1 MKFKKIILIIII
13 FLSFL
18 GIGSMLSN
26 VQSREANQLLEAY
39 GLSNNTRYIEVKNNQ
54 EVRTFLTYL
63 KKRYSHN
70 KIQVHMTSKAKKNQT
85 LVWSNHNVLKLPT
98 ESGRYFTKDDFK
110 GQVSFAVLG
119 LNAKVPTLKAQGN
132 EYVYINKK
140 YYTVIGTLKHYRQ
153 MKQNGHY
160 LTASPKQP
168 TGKFKLRDYQ
178 IIIDSSNKVIQQI
191 AKHYGVK
198 AKTPVFVKNHQ
209 IHQFSIIREILF
221 ILIFLLIASASN
233 IILVFM
239 DWKTVQQTNLK
250 GSLLHNWL
258 INHGIRILLIELVV
272 TFGAYFFLIS
282 RKFVSKPQHL
292 IWLLMTSWVI
302 ISIFYAL
309 SILHLLRKEKNNAKT
324 A

>member
-1 MKFKKIILIIII
+1 MKFKKTILIIII
-13 FLSFL
+13 FLSFI

-26 VQSREANQLLEAY
+26 VQSREADQLLEAY
-39 GLSNNTRYIEVKNNQ
+39 GLSNNTRYIEVKKDQ
-54 EVRTFLTYL
+54 EVRSFLTYL
-63 KKRYSHN
+63 KKRFPHN

-85 LVWSNHNVLKLPT
+85 LVWSNHDVLKLPT

-110 GQVSFAVLG
+110 GHVSFAVLG
-119 LNAKVPTLKAQGN
+119 LNAEVPTLKTQGN
-132 EYVYINKK
+132 EYIYINQK

-153 MKQNGHY
+153 MKQNGYY
-160 LTASPKQP
+160 LTTSPKQP

-191 AKHYGVK
+191 AKHYKVK

-221 ILIFLLIASASN
+221 ILLFLLVAAASN
-233 IILVFM
+233 LLLAFM
-239 DWKTVQQTNLK
+239 DWKTVKQTNLK
-250 GSLLHNWL
+250 GSLLRNWL
-258 INHGIRILLIELVV
+258 INHGVRILLVELVT
-272 TFGAYFFLIS
+272 TFGAYLFLIW

-292 IWLLMTSWVI
+292 IWLLLISWII
-302 ISIFYAL
+302 ISILYGL
-309 SILHLLRKEKNNAKT
+309 GILHLLRKEQNNAKT